1 MPSFARLIRLSLLLC
16 AIVASAGAAPLAAQS
31 RLPAPLET
39 YVRQAMTDAEVPG
52 LALTVV
58 HGDDPPI
65 VQGFGVRRLGRPE
78 PVDGDTVFNIASLT
92 KSFTAAS
99 AAVLVD
105 EHRLAWD
112 DRVARLLPQVEFSD
126 PWLTRQVTIGDLLSH
141 RTGLESANTAWYV
154 ARVSRPE
161 ILRRV
166 RYLQPAAPFRTEQT
180 YNNGLYIV
188 AGEAIAAAAGTS
200 FEDHVRARLLRP
212 LGMSHTLI
220 GLPPTVTGNVASPHA
235 VVDGRQQPIR
245 AENYVTTSAAGGV
258 ESTARDMVR
267 WLRFQLGDGSFEGR
281 RILSAASMEAMH
293 HPWVM
298 IATTPAMREA
308 RQVQFFGGYGLGWN
322 VMDYRGRKLLWHSG
336 NADGMPSFMALVPNE
351 GLGVFVTMNSWIA
364 PYLHLALISRILDSY
379 LDLPTRDYAA
389 ETLTAMRAASSTDPA
404 AATTAAPALPPLE
417 LAAYAGSYRHDLYG
431 PIFVRRTR
439 DGLLLK
445 LGAGDEA
452 DLRPLSRDTF
462 EVRWRDRAF
471 AFADTRVAF
480 GLDDQGRVSRLT
492 MRIRRD
498 TIEASREAEPAS

>member
-1 MPSFARLIRLSLLLC
+1 MTILDRLNRMGLLLC
-16 AIVASAGAAPLAAQS
+16 ALVASVGTAPLAAQS
-31 RLPAPLET
+31 RLPQPLET
-39 YVRQAMTDAEVPG
+39 YVRDSMTQAEVPG

-58 HGDDPPI
+58 HGEDPPI

-78 PVDGDTVFNIASLT
+78 PVDGDTIFNIASLT

-99 AAVLVD
+99 AAALVD

-112 DRVARLLPQVEFSD
+112 DRVSRLLPQVEFSD
-126 PWLTRQVTIGDLLSH
+126 PWLTRQITIADLLSH
-141 RTGLESANTAWYV
+141 RTGLESANTAWYL

-212 LGMSHTLI
+212 LGMTRTLI
-220 GLPPTVTGNVASPHA
+220 GVPPTAAGNSASPHA
-235 VVDGRQQPIR
+235 VVDGRHQPIP
-245 AENYVTTSAAGGV
+245 AGNYVTTSAAGGV

-267 WLRFQLGDGSFEGR
+267 WLRFQLGDGSFEGQ
-281 RILSAASMEAMH
+281 RILSAAAMDAMH

-298 IATTPAMREA
+298 IATTPAMRSA

-322 VMDYRGRKLLWHSG
+322 VMDYRGHKMLWHSG
-336 NADGMPSFMALVPNE
+336 NADGMPSFMALLPNE
-351 GLGVFVTMNSWIA
+351 RVGVFVTMNSWIA
-364 PYLHLALISRILDSY
+364 PFLHLALVSRIFDFY
-379 LDLPTRDYAA
+379 LELPTRDYAA
-389 ETLTAMRAASSTDPA
+389 ETLTAMRAAASTAPA
-404 AATTAAPALPPLE
+404 AAAAATAPALPPLE

-471 AFADTRVAF
+471 AFADTRATF
-480 GLDDQGRVSRLT
+480 GLDDQGLVSRLT
-492 MRIRRD
+492 MRLRRD
-498 TIEASREAEPAS
+498 TIEAVRDPEG